1 MAETNSTIL
10 GQIALV
16 GSNDYQQRV
25 PEATATDFA
34 TTLKFLFEPM
44 NRKYYNEFVNG
55 LVNLIGTQLVRNRIW
70 ENPLTPFKGE
80 KLPFGQTIEEIVPAW
95 IRAHAYKDDVADLLE
110 VNKPELQAFYHSVN
124 RQDKYPISINRMEL
138 QQAAMQEYGL
148 NKIVNA
154 IMNVPIN
161 SDNYDEYNLMMQLFA
176 YFEDNYG
183 FFKHHMDTAPTDD
196 ATGKAFLTAL
206 RSYATKLAF
215 PSSQYSVI
223 GSRFGIPVFA
233 DQSELILI
241 VDADTDAA
249 VDVNTLASVF
259 QLDKADIKYR
269 KVVVPDI
276 PVDGAFAILT
286 TSDFFVVHDYVYE
299 NDSFY
304 NSSTLTTNFYLHHWE
319 VVSASPA
326 VPAVLFTTD
335 TATSLTTVTQSV
347 TGVNITAGDEP
358 VVPGG
363 EVTLTVSLTGTIT
376 DNEVGAEVKPDAVTW
391 EVSAATAATEGEPIQ
406 LNSRTYVDR
415 HGVLHIQ
422 KSDLEA
428 GNVLN
433 VTGATVYVNP
443 TGDTTHY
450 TKNVTLTVV
459 DPA

>member
-34 TTLKFLFEPM
+34 STLKFLFEPM
-44 NRKYYNEFVNG
+44 NRRYYNEFVNG

-80 KLPFGQTIEEIVPAW
+80 KLPFGQTVEEVVPAW
-95 IRAHAYKDDVADLLE
+95 IRAHAYKDDVDDLLK
-110 VNKPELQAFYHSVN
+110 VHKPEMQAFYHTVN
-124 RQDKYPISINRMEL
+124 RQDKYPISINRLEL

-148 NKIVNA
+148 NRIVSA

-161 SDNYDEYNLMMQLFA
+161 SDNYDEFNIMMQLFS
-176 YFEDNYG
+176 YFEDNFG
-183 FFKHHMDTAPTDD
+183 FYKHHMDAAPTDD
-196 ATGKAFLTAL
+196 ATGKQFLTAL
-206 RSYATKLAF
+206 RAYATKLEF

-223 GSRFGIPVFA
+223 GARFGIPVFA
-233 DQSELILI
+233 NQSELILI
-241 VDADTDAA
+241 VDADTDAS

-269 KVVVPDI
+269 KVVVPEI

-299 NDSFY
+299 NESFY
-304 NSSTLTTNFYLHHWE
+304 NPSTLTTNFYLHHWE

-335 TATSLTTVTQSV
+335 AATTLTTVTQSV
-347 TGVNITAGDEP
+347 TGVNITAGSEP

-363 EVTLTVSLTGTIT
+363 EVTLTVELTGTIT
-376 DNEVGAEVKPDAVTW
+376 ENEAGAEVKPDAVTW
-391 EVSAATAATEGEPIQ
+391 EVAAATAASEGEPIQ

-433 VTGATVYVNP
+433 VTGTTVYVNP

-450 TKNVTLTVV
+450 TKTVTLTVA